1 MQIFLISI
9 MGTSI
14 TNIAT
19 KEGVRRNLQQ
29 QLPKYLY
36 LSNPEGKALQSFQP
50 SRRKNTFTNKESND
64 MNQIR
69 EGLHLDCDST
79 QLLIKNAK
87 KKCKQYVGNC
97 IARFCTRFNNCR
109 SCH

>member
-69 EGLHLDCDST
+69 EGMLETASSMLET
-79 QLLIKNAK
+79 ALLGFAHVLITAAVVIENFKEFHFMPF
-87 KKCKQYVGNC
+87 Y
-97 IARFCTRFNNCR
+97 IR
-109 SCH
+109 